1 MVLKLYVVPEG
12 PPSLSVRQA
21 LTMLEIPFELINVD
35 YNQGEHMSAEY
46 SKVWTHPSQPIPP
59 NQHKRL
65 CTYAALIA
73 YFRRQ

>member
-35 YNQGEHMSAEY
+35 YNQGEHMTAEY
-46 SKVWTHPSQPIPP
+46 AKV
-59 NQHKRL
+59 
-65 CTYAALIA
+65 
-73 YFRRQ
+73 